1 MERRVGDEHHDE
13 HRNER
18 KTEIHKPRKHIR
30 EREKVLRDIDLF
42 DEGGVGYDRVE
53 RGRRRFRIERKDERA
68 RKIIDREIRDI
79 LLEERGKDDRDDDHH
94 QQRVEH
100 RPHEP
105 QRGMAVAHLDVAHHK
120 LAQQRREPAK
130 ALHFFFYVAFVEC
143 HDPVFL
149 TFSYRGSAASTAAAL
164 PSASCRAERTP

>member
-1 MERRVGDEHHDE
+1 ME
-13 HRNER
+13 
-18 KTEIHKPRKHIR
+18 
-30 EREKVLRDIDLF
+30 IDA
-42 DEGGVGYDRVE
+42 YD
-53 RGRRRFRIERKDERA
+53 
-68 RKIIDREIRDI
+68 

-143 HDPVFL
+143 HDPVFP
-149 TFSYRGSAASTAAAL
+149 AL
-164 PSASCRAERTP
+164 SLFLIYLVQFFDKKSQFPIVRRF